1 MKKCDKSEIGLLI
14 GKDVKRLIN
23 ESKIFKKAIILEYAE
38 SRKDLDK
45 SIFGITVTLMQHW
58 CLVKYCTETNRVQTK
73 QHWKS
78 EVFNYIYRIASTK
91 IKPSNN
97 RDIVAKMIE
106 KRWFEMEEL
115 NSDTE
120 KVVAFIEN
128 KFNEENINLTVEE
141 LTHYANEF
149 QGAMNDIIQQMA
161 YGDKNSINAYIE
173 SI

>member
-1 MKKCDKSEIGLLI
+1 
-14 GKDVKRLIN
+14 
-23 ESKIFKKAIILEYAE
+23 
-38 SRKDLDK
+38 
-45 SIFGITVTLMQHW
+45 
-58 CLVKYCTETNRVQTK
+58 
-73 QHWKS
+73 
-78 EVFNYIYRIASTK
+78 
-91 IKPSNN
+91 
-97 RDIVAKMIE
+97 
-106 KRWFEMEEL
+106 MEEL

-120 KVVAFIEN
+120 KVATFIEN

>member
-1 MKKCDKSEIGLLI
+1 MKKSDKSEIGLLI
-14 GKDVKRLIN
+14 GNDIKKVIKEFKNLKKDL
-23 ESKIFKKAIILEYAE
+23 ILEYAE
-38 SRKDLDK
+38 SRKELDK

-58 CLVKYCTETNRVQTK
+58 CLVRYCTVTDRAETK

-91 IKPSNN
+91 VKPSNN

-120 KVVAFIEN
+120 KVIAFIEN
-128 KFNEENINLTVEE
+128 KFKEENIKITIEE
-141 LTHYANEF
+141 LKYYAKEF
-149 QGAMNDIIQQMA
+149 QNAMSDIIQQMA
-161 YGDKNSINAYIE
+161 YGNKNSIMQYIE
-173 SI
+173 NI